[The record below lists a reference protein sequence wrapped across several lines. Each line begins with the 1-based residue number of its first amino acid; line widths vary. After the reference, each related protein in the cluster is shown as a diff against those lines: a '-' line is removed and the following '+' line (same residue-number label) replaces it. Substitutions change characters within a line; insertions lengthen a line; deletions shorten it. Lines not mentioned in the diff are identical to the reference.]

1 MMTSTKPRPR
11 PLPMFEDHEISWL
24 AEKLPYSEFYL
35 MAVKYR
41 QKPLTGRFR
50 KTCAKTL
57 RQTEEHLFGSE
68 VVTP

>member
-1 MMTSTKPRPR
+1 MTTAKTKS
-11 PLPMFEDHEISWL
+11 LPMFEDHDISWL
-24 AEKLPYSEFYL
+24 TENLPYSEFYL

-57 RQTEEHLFGSE
+57 KQSEEHLFGSV